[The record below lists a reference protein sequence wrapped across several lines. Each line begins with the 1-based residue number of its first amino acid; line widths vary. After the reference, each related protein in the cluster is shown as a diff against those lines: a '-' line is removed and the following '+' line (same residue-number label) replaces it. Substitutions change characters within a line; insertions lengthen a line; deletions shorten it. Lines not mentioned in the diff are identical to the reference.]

1 MIKHNSPL
9 IKKSYLR
16 VMNKCL
22 LSNKITTGDKIHAV
36 ENFFQNKYYKSG
48 YACLTSSG
56 TSALYLALKALS
68 LNKSA
73 NILVPTYSC
82 SAILNAIYLS
92 GNRPVI
98 SDIDINN
105 LNFELIKKHESIDIV
120 IAVNIF
126 GSEPNI
132 KEIKKKYPKAKI
144 ILDSCHSIGKRISKN
159 DDCYKVDF
167 VIHSFYATKIIT
179 CGHGGLIWSKSKKKI
194 DFCKDYINFDNR
206 KKYYKRFNFLL
217 TDFQATL
224 LLPQLRNI
232 KEIRDYRKNI
242 FVKYS
247 QSLPENVKIFSHY
260 NFNKD
265 IIYRSVLIFKN
276 KITRDTFLKYMKKN
290 NIECKIPIQNFELLH
305 NYLLKKKKF
314 FVNSEII
321 SNVTL
326 SLPMHL
332 GLSKNNLIKICK
344 LLKNFK

>member
-9 IKKSYLR
+9 IKKSYLSL
-16 VMNKCL
+16 MNKCL
-22 LSNKITTGDKIHAV
+22 LSNKITTGEKIRDV
-36 ENFFQNKYYKSG
+36 ENFFQNKYFKLG

-56 TSALYLALKALS
+56 TSALYLALRTLS
-68 LNKSA
+68 INKSA
-73 NILVPTYSC
+73 NVLVPTYSC
-82 SAILNAIYLS
+82 SALLNAIYLS
-92 GNRPVI
+92 GNKPVI

-105 LNFELIKKHESIDIV
+105 FNLELTKKHKSIDII

-144 ILDSCHSIGKRISKN
+144 ILDSCHSIGKRILKN

-167 VIHSFYATKIIT
+167 VIYSFYATKIIT
-179 CGHGGLIWSKSKKKI
+179 CGHGGLIWSKSKKKVDI
-194 DFCKDYINFDNR
+194 CKDYINFDNR
-206 KKYYKRFNFLL
+206 KKYSKRFNFLL

-224 LLPQLRNI
+224 LLPQLKNI
-232 KEIRDYRKNI
+232 KEIRDYRKKI
-242 FVKYS
+242 FIKYS

-260 NFNKD
+260 NLNKN

-290 NIECKIPIQNFELLH
+290 GIECKIPIQNFELLH
-305 NYLLKKKKF
+305 NYLTKEKRLF
-314 FVNSEII
+314 MNSEII
-321 SNVTL
+321 SNITL

-332 GLSKNNLIKICK
+332 KLSRNNLTKICK